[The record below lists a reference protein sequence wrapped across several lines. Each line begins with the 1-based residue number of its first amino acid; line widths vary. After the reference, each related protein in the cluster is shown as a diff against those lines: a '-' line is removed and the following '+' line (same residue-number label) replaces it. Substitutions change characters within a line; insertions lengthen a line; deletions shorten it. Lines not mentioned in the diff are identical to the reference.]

1 MQMRNEYH
9 QCVAFYNRSSGA
21 FEYIVPALDSS
32 LEYDFE
38 IIELDD
44 GKLLCRTYNSLFV
57 LDMTKADLHA
67 Y

>member
-1 MQMRNEYH
+1 MFAKIIIDQDAKALDK
-9 QCVAFYNRSSGA
+9 V